1 VGKLVNLETKVI
13 NSGKDISNSV
23 TVKMTLSKGMKLINK
38 NNPQN
43 YNKSTNTWTFKMAAG
58 KSYNFVTTAKITT
71 KGNHDVKFTSNGKTQ
86 VTNII
91 GY

>member
-1 VGKLVNLETKVI
+1 
-13 NSGKDISNSV
+13 
-23 TVKMTLSKGMKLINK
+23 MTLSKGLKLISK

-58 KSYNFVTTAKITT
+58 KSYTFVTKTLITS
-71 KGNHDVKFTSNGKTQ
+71 KGNHKVIFTSNGKTQ
-86 VTNII
+86 VINIV